1 MPLTVRDEEILR
13 HVARYRVTTTESL
26 RRIFFP
32 DSKPGSEKNVLR
44 RLIGEHLQSQPLYS
58 KKVYYQLT
66 QNAAKALGES
76 EECATP
82 FGPQALV
89 RLYGVMA
96 FCCLANTQRQV
107 FTKAEF
113 IQKFTSFGELL
124 DLGQNHFYLDYDGK
138 TARLGQIIVDQ
149 GGEYQRL
156 INKCRRLIERG
167 REFPGFQEI
176 ISNELFV
183 IAIVL
188 TENSKREMLYAQLR
202 KNPLPVWCRVE
213 VVSDLGNLM
222 PHPE

>member
-1 MPLTVRDEEILR
+1 MPLTERDEEILR
-13 HVARYRVTTTESL
+13 HVARYRVTTTEAL

-32 DSKPGSEKNVLR
+32 ETKPGSEKNVLR
-44 RLIGEHLQSQPLYS
+44 RLIGEHLQSQPLYG

-66 QNAAKALGES
+66 PSSAKALGES
-76 EECATP
+76 DECATP

-96 FCCLANTQRQV
+96 FCCLGKAMKQV

-113 IQKFTSFGELL
+113 IKEFAAFGQSL

-138 TARLGQIIVDQ
+138 TTRLGQIMVDQ
-149 GGEYQRL
+149 GAEYQHL
-156 INKCRRLIERG
+156 INKCRKLIEKG
-167 REFPGFQEI
+167 RELPGFQEI
-176 ISNELFV
+176 IANELFV

-188 TENSKREMLYAQLR
+188 TEDSKRDMLHAQMR
-202 KNPLPVWCRVE
+202 KNPLPVWSRVE